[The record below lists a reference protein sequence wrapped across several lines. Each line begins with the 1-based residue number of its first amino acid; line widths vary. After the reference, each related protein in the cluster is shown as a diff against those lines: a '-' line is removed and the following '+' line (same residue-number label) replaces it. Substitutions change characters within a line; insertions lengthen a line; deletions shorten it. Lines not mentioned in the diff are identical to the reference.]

1 MCSEK
6 VNPMKIL
13 GVLLAAGS
21 GVAFM
26 FGALSQP
33 SAALRA
39 RCLTAD
45 VSLL

>member
-1 MCSEK
+1 VVSEK

-26 FGALSQP
+26 FGTPL
-33 SAALRA
+33 
-39 RCLTAD
+39 
-45 VSLL
+45 